1 MKSLF
6 FLLVILCSLLNG
18 KVLVPDKNLLAE
30 KLLINNKEREYYL
43 LDNNEYIVQGPSVV
57 SVYARMAFPKKQKYT
72 ELFSININLENI
84 NETSSIL
91 NISKTFNKKK
101 DSRVSSLYHPMHNYT
116 ESGKVE
122 VNIPDGKFKFIIEND
137 GFFSK
142 PVLLRVIQKK
152 IDV

>member
-6 FLLVILCSLLNG
+6 FSLVILCSLLNG
-18 KVLVPDKNLLAE
+18 KVLIPDKNSLAE
-30 KLLINNKEREYYL
+30 KLLINDKEREYYL
-43 LDNNEYIVQGPSVV
+43 LNNNEYIVQGPSVV
-57 SVYARMAFPKKQKYT
+57 SVYARMALPKKQKNT

-84 NETSSIL
+84 NESSSIL

-142 PVLLRVIQKK
+142 PVLLRIIQKK

>member
-18 KVLVPDKNLLAE
+18 KVLIPDKNSLAE
-30 KLLINNKEREYYL
+30 KLSINDKEREYYL
-43 LDNNEYIVQGPSVV
+43 LNSNEYIVQGPSII
-57 SVYARMAFPKKQKYT
+57 SIYARMALPKKQKNT
-72 ELFSININLENI
+72 DSFSININLEDI
-84 NETSSIL
+84 NETSSL
-91 NISKTFNKKK
+91 LDISKTFNKKK

-122 VNIPDGKFKFIIEND
+122 VNIPDGKFKLIIEND
-137 GFFSK
+137 GFFSE
-142 PVLLRVIQKK
+142 PVLLRVIEKK